1 MVRAML
7 CATHDR
13 TSDAETSRRTRV
25 DSDWKAAMGVDD
37 WFEGIGATT
46 FSLMRARMV
55 AHDADGALFQK
66 TLERAVERG
75 IFKQPLTAVI
85 DSSPV
90 HGAGAVAST
99 YELVRKMMGR
109 LARALGA
116 NLDAALAAK
125 VAALAA
131 AKPDIDWQDPAA
143 RKDHLGELV
152 ELAATL
158 LGSAAA
164 NKELMARAEVAEA
177 AGLLSQVVLQD
188 VEATDDGLAVRQG
201 VAPDRV
207 VSHSDPEMRHG
218 RKSASRRFDGH
229 KLDVMVD
236 EASEMVLGVEVRAG
250 NAGDGEGA
258 APLLS
263 KVTGTEGI
271 EVATLLA
278 DMAYSDGDVREAVE
292 AEGTEL
298 VAKVPPVTNSGRFPK
313 TEFNIDLAAG
323 TVTCPAGQATSD
335 ARRAKDHKGRP
346 ATMFYFD
353 ARTCEI
359 CPLRERCTG
368 RQRRPHHHGR
378 TPPPPHRGGPGR
390 PGPAGDQGIV
400 APAGQSGTKNRPPP
414 GPRYAQSPLPGP
426 AQDPPA
432 SFSGRHRRQ
441 LQALGCARRAPP
453 SFPRRRVSPWRVT
466 GSPAAAGTGCQNP
479 PQPLTPPLSG
489 TITAI
494 GTGQEGRPQCAGPH
508 LKSGLCCS
516 LT

>member
-1 MVRAML
+1 MLGRVDPQGSLLETRHMRRHLVTKGSFYERLADHGHELISDQDFAHLYAPGKGRPSVPPSVVVRAML

-66 TLERAVERG
+66 TLERAVEAG

-116 NLDAALAAK
+116 NLDAALAAQ
-125 VAALAA
+125 VGALAA

-143 RKDHLGELV
+143 RKGHLGELL

-188 VEATDDGLAVRQG
+188 VEDGDDGLVVRQG
-201 VAPDRV
+201 VSPDRV

-263 KVTGTEGI
+263 EVTGTEGI

-298 VAKVPPVTNSGRFPK
+298 VAKVPPVTNSGVSPRPSSIS
-313 TEFNIDLAAG
+313 TWPPG
-323 TVTCPAGQATSD
+323 RSP
-335 ARRAKDHKGRP
+335 ARRARLLP
-346 ATMFYFD
+346 
-353 ARTCEI
+353 
-359 CPLRERCTG
+359 
-368 RQRRPHHHGR
+368 
-378 TPPPPHRGGPGR
+378 TPGGPGTTRAARPPCSISTPAPVKFALCGSAARPARAAAPSWSDATTAAPRR
-390 PGPAGDQGIV
+390 PGP
-400 APAGQSGTKNRPPP
+400 PRPSRPRRHCCAE
-414 GPRYAQSPLPGP
+414 GPR
-426 AQDPPA
+426 
-432 SFSGRHRRQ
+432 
-441 LQALGCARRAPP
+441 
-453 SFPRRRVSPWRVT
+453 
-466 GSPAAAGTGCQNP
+466 
-479 PQPLTPPLSG
+479 
-489 TITAI
+489 
-494 GTGQEGRPQCAGPH
+494 
-508 LKSGLCCS
+508 
-516 LT
+516 